1 MKNLKNTGVAWCL
14 ILMMCAASNGIAAK
28 QTRAQNLTIRGRL
41 APTVEASGWV
51 INAPKGKYLLLNFA
65 RFQNEAWFR
74 EGAEVEATGE
84 TKPGTITIY
93 QEGTPFEARTMRPVN
108 NEAGNTQNTNNQNA
122 TATARLT
129 TQVIVAGDSI
139 VQAQPD
145 TAIITVAVIT
155 QNRSALTAQ
164 SQNAE
169 KTEAVVRAVRA
180 AAGAGAEIKTS
191 GYSLQPQRV
200 YKENQPPT
208 ISGYEARNGVSVT
221 MSDLN
226 RVGAVI
232 DAASNAGANSV
243 DNLAF
248 TLRRDRPAR
257 DQALREATTEA
268 IAKANTLAQALGG
281 RVIRII
287 QVQEEG
293 TAVRPIPVA
302 QYDTELGAARIAAN
316 VPTPIETGTL
326 DITSRVQLVAEI
338 GTN

>member
-1 MKNLKNTGVAWCL
+1 MKNLKTISAIWCL
-14 ILMMCAASNGIAAK
+14 ILMMCAAANGIAAA
-28 QTRAQNLTIRGRL
+28 QTRPQNLTIRGSL
-41 APTVEASGWV
+41 ARTVEATGWV
-51 INAPKGKYLLLNFA
+51 INDPKGKYLLLNFR

-108 NEAGNTQNTNNQNA
+108 TEAGNNQNTNNQST
-122 TATARLT
+122 TAGARMT

-164 SQNAE
+164 QQNAE

-180 AAGAGAEIKTS
+180 AAGAGAEVKTS

-221 MSDLN
+221 MPDLN

-268 IAKANTLAQALGG
+268 IAKATTLAGALGG

-293 TAVRPIPVA
+293 MVRPLPIA
-302 QYDTELGAARIAAN
+302 RYDGAEFGIARAAT
-316 VPTPIETGTL
+316 PTPIETGTL

>member
-1 MKNLKNTGVAWCL
+1 MKNLKTIGIAWCL
-14 ILMMCAASNGIAAK
+14 ILMMCAASNAFAA
-28 QTRAQNLTIRGRL
+28 AQNRPQNLIVRGRL
-41 APTVEASGWV
+41 APTVEANGWV
-51 INAPKGKYLLLNFA
+51 INAAKGKYLLLNFD

-74 EGAEVEATGE
+74 DGAQVEATGE

-93 QEGTPFEARTMRPVN
+93 QEGTPFEARTMRSVN
-108 NEAGNTQNTNNQNA
+108 GASGNNQNTNNQN
-122 TATARLT
+122 TPTTVRT

-180 AAGAGAEIKTS
+180 AAGVGAEIKTS
-191 GYSLQPQRV
+191 GYSVQPQRV

-208 ISGYEARNGVSVT
+208 ISGYEARNGVTVT
-221 MSDLN
+221 MPDLN
-226 RVGAVI
+226 RVGATI

-268 IAKANTLAQALGG
+268 VAKADTLAQALGG

-293 TAVRPIPVA
+293 TAVRPLPFEQYSSAEFGVA
-302 QYDTELGAARIAAN
+302 RKAIQ
-316 VPTPIETGTL
+316 TPIETGTL

>member
-1 MKNLKNTGVAWCL
+1 MKNLKTIGAIWCL
-14 ILMMCAASNGIAAK
+14 MLMMCAASSGVAA
-28 QTRAQNLTIRGRL
+28 QTQPQNLTLRGRL
-41 APTVEASGWV
+41 APTVEANGWV
-51 INAPKGKYLLLNFA
+51 INAAKGKYLLLNFA

-74 EGAEVEATGE
+74 EGTEVEATGE

-93 QEGTPFEARTMRPVN
+93 QEGTPFEARVMRSV
-108 NEAGNTQNTNNQNA
+108 EGSAGNNPTNQNPDNRDLA
-122 TATARLT
+122 ASVRT

-164 SQNAE
+164 QQNAE

-208 ISGYEARNGVSVT
+208 ISGYEARNGVTVT
-221 MSDLN
+221 MPDLN
-226 RVGAVI
+226 RVGSVI
-232 DAASNAGANSV
+232 DAASSAGANSV

-268 IAKANTLAQALGG
+268 VAKANTLAQVLGG
-281 RVIRII
+281 RVIRIV

-293 TAVRPIPVA
+293 TVRPLPI
-302 QYDTELGAARIAAN
+302 QRYDTAEFGIARAST
-316 VPTPIETGTL
+316 PTPIETGTL